1 MGIKW
6 DSGRLGK
13 FMEDRGQVIQKIGLW
28 RIALIIIAGIV
39 LVIASV
45 TDKKGNNGLYGD
57 DNADTL
63 YSNSEDGGYGNSSGS
78 LDESVALGA
87 MAEYAARE
95 EGKLE
100 KILGQAE
107 GIGRTKVMITLA
119 SSEEHM
125 VLQDTDNK
133 ENSVEE
139 HDRNGGTRQQEE
151 YSLKSENVI
160 ISSDGSEHPYVVQ
173 VNSPKIEG
181 VVVVAEGAGNGKKD
195 SEIID
200 AVVALFSIEP
210 HKIKVMKME

>member
-6 DSGRLGK
+6 DSRRLGK

-28 RIALIIIAGIV
+28 RIALVIIAGIV

-57 DNADTL
+57 NEDTL
-63 YSNSEDGGYGNSSGS
+63 YSNSGEGDYGSSSGN
-78 LDESVALGA
+78 LDESAALGA

-133 ENSVEE
+133 ENTVEE

-200 AVVALFSIEP
+200 AVVALFSVEP

>member
-1 MGIKW
+1 MGINR
-6 DSGRLGK
+6 DGFNR
-13 FMEDRGQVIQKIGLW
+13 FMENRGQVIQKIGIW
-28 RIALIIIAGIV
+28 RIALIILAGII

-45 TDKKGNNGLYGD
+45 TDKKGNNEVYRDSNYNTG
-57 DNADTL
+57 
-63 YSNSEDGGYGNSSGS
+63 YSGGSNGNKGNSGG
-78 LDESVALGA
+78 LNESAALGA

-95 EGKLE
+95 EEKLE

-107 GIGRTKVMITLA
+107 GIGKVKVMITLA

-133 ENSVEE
+133 ESSTEE
-139 HDRNGGTRQQEE
+139 HDSNGGSRINEE
-151 YSLKSENVI
+151 YSMKSENVI
-160 ISSDGSEHPYVVQ
+160 ISQDGSGQPYVVQ

-181 VVVVAEGAGNGKKD
+181 VAVVAEGAGSGKKD

>member
-1 MGIKW
+1 MGIKR
-6 DSGRLGK
+6 DGFGR
-13 FMEDRGQVIQKIGLW
+13 FMEDKGQIIQKIGIW
-28 RIALIIIAGIV
+28 RIALIVLAGII

-45 TDKKGNNGLYGD
+45 TDKKGNNEVYGD
-57 DNADTL
+57 
-63 YSNSEDGGYGNSSGS
+63 SNYNTGYNGSSNGNRSPGG
-78 LDESVALGA
+78 LDESAALGA

-95 EGKLE
+95 EDKLE

-107 GIGRTKVMITLA
+107 GIGKVKVMITLA

-125 VLQDTDNK
+125 VLKDTDNK
-133 ENSVEE
+133 ESSTEE
-139 HDRNGGTRQQEE
+139 HDSNGGTRQQEE

-200 AVVALFSIEP
+200 AVVALFSVEP

>member
-6 DSGRLGK
+6 DGRRLGK
-13 FMEDRGQVIQKIGLW
+13 FMEYRGQVIQKIGLW
-28 RIALIIIAGIV
+28 RIVLVIIAGIV
-39 LVIASV
+39 LVVASV
-45 TDKKGNNGLYGD
+45 TDKKGNNGLYKD
-57 DNADTL
+57 DNADTF
-63 YSNSEDGGYGNSSGS
+63 YNNSEESGYASSSGR
-78 LDESVALGA
+78 LDESAALDA
-87 MAEYAARE
+87 MSEYAARE
-95 EGKLE
+95 EDKLE

-107 GIGRTKVMITLA
+107 GIGRVKVMITIA

-133 ENSVEE
+133 ENTIEE

-160 ISSDGSEHPYVVQ
+160 ISLDGSEHPYVVQ

-200 AVVALFSIEP
+200 AVVALFSVEP

>member
-6 DSGRLGK
+6 DGRRLGK
-13 FMEDRGQVIQKIGLW
+13 LMEDKGQVIQKIGLW
-28 RIALIIIAGIV
+28 RIALVIIAGIV
-39 LVIASV
+39 LVVASV
-45 TDKKGNNGLYGD
+45 TDKKGNNGLYRD
-57 DNADTL
+57 DTDTL
-63 YSNSEDGGYGNSSGS
+63 YSNGEEGGYGSPSGN
-78 LDESVALGA
+78 LDESAALGA

-95 EGKLE
+95 ESKLE

-133 ENSVEE
+133 ENTVEE

-181 VVVVAEGAGNGKKD
+181 VVVVAEGAGSGKKD

-200 AVVALFSIEP
+200 AVVALFQVEP

>member
-6 DSGRLGK
+6 DGRRLGK

-45 TDKKGNNGLYGD
+45 TDKKGNNG
-57 DNADTL
+57 NTDTL
-63 YSNSEDGGYGNSSGS
+63 YNNSEEDGYGSSSGN
-78 LDESVALGA
+78 LDESAALGA

-95 EGKLE
+95 ESKLE

-133 ENSVEE
+133 ENTVEE
-139 HDRNGGTRQQEE
+139 HDRNGGIRQQEE

-160 ISSDGSEHPYVVQ
+160 ISSEGNEYPYVVQ

-181 VVVVAEGAGNGKKD
+181 VAVVAEGAGSGKKD

>member
-1 MGIKW
+1 MGIKQ
-6 DSGRLGK
+6 DGFSR
-13 FMEDRGQVIQKIGLW
+13 FMEDRGQIIQKIGLW
-28 RIALIIIAGIV
+28 RIALIVFAGII
-39 LVIASV
+39 LVVASV
-45 TDKKGNNGLYGD
+45 ADKKGNNEVYED
-57 DNADTL
+57 SNYNA
-63 YSNSEDGGYGNSSGS
+63 GYSSGS
-78 LDESVALGA
+78 NGQGGGSPGLSESAALGA

-95 EGKLE
+95 EDKLE

-107 GIGRTKVMITLA
+107 GIGKVKVMITLA

-133 ENSVEE
+133 ESSTEE
-139 HDRNGGTRQQEE
+139 HDKSGGSRIKEE
-151 YSLKSENVI
+151 YSMKSENVI
-160 ISSDGSEHPYVVQ
+160 ISSDGSGQPYVVQ

-181 VVVVAEGAGNGKKD
+181 VAVVAEGAGSGKKD

>member
-6 DSGRLGK
+6 DGRRLGK
-13 FMEDRGQVIQKIGLW
+13 LMEDRGQIIQKVGLW
-28 RIALIIIAGIV
+28 RIALVIIAGIV
-39 LVIASV
+39 LVVASV

-57 DNADTL
+57 NNEDTS
-63 YSNSEDGGYGNSSGS
+63 YSKEGGSGSSSGY
-78 LDESVALGA
+78 LDESAALDA

-107 GIGRTKVMITLA
+107 GIGKVKVMITLA

-125 VLQDTDNK
+125 VLQDIDNT
-133 ENSVEE
+133 ENTTEE

-151 YSLKSENVI
+151 YSMKSENVI
-160 ISSDGSEHPYVVQ
+160 ISSDGRERPYVVQ

-181 VVVVAEGAGNGKKD
+181 VAVVAEGAGSGKKD

-200 AVVALFSIEP
+200 AVVALFPVEP

>member
-1 MGIKW
+1 
-6 DSGRLGK
+6 
-13 FMEDRGQVIQKIGLW
+13 
-28 RIALIIIAGIV
+28 
-39 LVIASV
+39 
-45 TDKKGNNGLYGD
+45 
-57 DNADTL
+57 
-63 YSNSEDGGYGNSSGS
+63 
-78 LDESVALGA
+78 

-200 AVVALFSIEP
+200 AVVALFSVEP